1 MEILALVIFGFA
13 TLLIVGLG
21 MAVKYL
27 KAYWLISGYNTMSS
41 EKKKNVDVEGLASFI
56 CNFCFALGAIMFVG
70 GFFIAINKA
79 TVGVIIFVVTFPA
92 SIYAIIKSQKYDGN
106 TKNPDG
112 TMNTKTKIIIGSIS
126 LLLLSMVIGIGVL
139 AFQSDKPTEFTVT
152 SGYLD
157 IQGLYGE
164 RINIEDIKDVSLK
177 DDMPKV
183 NYKSNGS
190 ALGSKKKGYFKL
202 DEIGSAKLFVDDS
215 KSPFIFVKTSS
226 KLYILNYPDE
236 EQTKELYN
244 TLMAEWK

>member
-1 MEILALVIFGFA
+1 MEITALVIFGFV
-13 TLLIVGLG
+13 TLLIVGSG

-56 CNFCFALGAIMFVG
+56 GNFWFVLGAIIFVG

-79 TVGVIIFVVTFPA
+79 TIGLIIFAFTFPA
-92 SIYAIIKSQKYDGN
+92 SIYAVIKSQNYDGN
-106 TKNPDG
+106 TKNSDG

-126 LLLLSMVIGIGVL
+126 MFLFIVIVGTGVL
-139 AFQSDKPTEFTVT
+139 IYQSNIPAEFTVT
-152 SGYLD
+152 NGYLV

-164 RINIEDIKDVSLK
+164 RINIEDIKEISLK
-177 DDMPKV
+177 DAMPKV
-183 NYKSNGS
+183 KYKSNGS

-202 DEIGSAKLFVDDS
+202 EEVGNAKLFVDDS

-226 KLYILNYPDE
+226 NLYILNYANA
-236 EQTKELYN
+236 EQTKEMYS
-244 TLMAEWK
+244 TLMAKWK